1 MNGRAERRGYPRARV
16 DFALRIDDAISIIET
31 RARDISC
38 SGLYCQIKKAI
49 PVMTRVA
56 IFLLLPDPGEGGVG
70 LREIKC
76 QGIVVRNQ
84 LRAER
89 DELLYDTAIFFTD
102 LKENDKERIARY
114 INCKLEKGLR

>member
-1 MNGRAERRGYPRARV
+1 MNGRIERIGYPRARE

-49 PVMTRVA
+49 PVMTKVA
-56 IFLLLPDPGEGGVG
+56 IFLLLPDPDEGGVG

-76 QGIVVRNQ
+76 RGIVVRSQ
-84 LRAER
+84 LGAER
-89 DELLYDTAIFFTD
+89 DELFHDTAVFFTD
-102 LKENDKERIARY
+102 LKEDDKERIARY
-114 INCKLEKGLR
+114 VNCKLERGT